1 MNQNQKQSQNKVGN
15 PETQIPKTPQMN
27 ERDFVNDML
36 ATEKYMTNSY
46 STALHEFSN
55 SHLYQEVL
63 GIYNETEKC
72 QRDLYDLMFKN
83 GWYNL
88 EMAEQQKLQQSYKQ
102 FSDYAEQQSPYKNMK
117 H

>member
-1 MNQNQKQSQNKVGN
+1 MNQNQNQNKVGN
-15 PETQIPKTPQMN
+15 QETQIPKTPQMN

-55 SHLYQEVL
+55 NHLYQQIQ
-63 GIYNETEKC
+63 GIFDETEKC
-72 QRDLYDLMFKN
+72 QRDLYDLMFKH
-83 GWYNL
+83 GWYKL
-88 EMAEQQKLQQSYKQ
+88 EPADQQAIQKSYQQ
-102 FSDYAEQQSPYKNMK
+102 FSGYMQQQSPYNNMN